1 MFRAH
6 AMDKV
11 EMLARILQAEGRGLT
26 MVFCRTKRTAQKV
39 SDELADRGF
48 AAGAVHGDL
57 GQGARE
63 QAMRAFRNGKVDV
76 LVATDVAARGI
87 DVEGVTHVVNYQCPE
102 DEKTYLHRI
111 GRTARAGAKG
121 IAVTF
126 VDWDDI
132 PRWTLINKALGLGF
146 DEPPETYSTSDHL
159 YEALDIPGHVT
170 GVLPRADRTREGLDA
185 EAVEDIGETGMR
197 SKRPASSSHGSGSG
211 RSSSSSSASSSS
223 RSSSRESSSSK
234 PSRTKEEVGPTGGDE
249 PKSSARRASGS
260 RTRTRGGASSSGE
273 KASTGERPADAAP
286 ADGAP
291 KRSRRRRGRRGSGSG
306 AEAAGTS
313 APAAS

>member
-1 MFRAH
+1 M
-6 AMDKV
+6 
-11 EMLARILQAEGRGLT
+11 
-26 MVFCRTKRTAQKV
+26 
-39 SDELADRGF
+39 
-48 AAGAVHGDL
+48 
-57 GQGARE
+57 
-63 QAMRAFRNGKVDV
+63 NGKVDV

-146 DEPPETYSTSDHL
+146 EEPPETYSTSDHL

-170 GVLPRADRTREGLDA
+170 GVLPRADRTREGLGA

-197 SKRPASSSHGSGSG
+197 SKRPTQAHASG
-211 RSSSSSSASSSS
+211 RGTSSNN
-223 RSSSRESSSSK
+223 SK
-234 PSRTKEEVGPTGGDE
+234 PSGTRKDVAPAADE
-249 PKSSARRASGS
+249 PKASARRASGT
-260 RTRTRGGASSSGE
+260 RTRTRGGASSGE
-273 KASTGERPADAAP
+273 KSSGARTAEAAP
-286 ADGAP
+286 AATDGAP
-291 KRSRRRRGRRGSGSG
+291 KRSRRRRGRRGTGSG
-306 AEAAGTS
+306 TEATGTS